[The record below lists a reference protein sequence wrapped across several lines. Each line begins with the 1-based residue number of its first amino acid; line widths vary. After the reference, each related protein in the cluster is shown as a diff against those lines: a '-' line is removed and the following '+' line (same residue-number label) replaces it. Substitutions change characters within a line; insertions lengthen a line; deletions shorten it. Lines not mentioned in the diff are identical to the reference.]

1 MTEADFHNIAAR
13 NDTSKAERLFRAS
26 VSAFCTLTRPSR
38 REVTQLDDLAL
49 PLYPHVSSSARRF
62 VAAALSECEIAPP
75 RLVDLLVN
83 DRVDIA
89 APLLMRSALLT
100 DIDLI
105 ALIGRHGLPHARAI
119 ARRPGLNLTILHL
132 IRALE
137 ASARTRAQTTPSH
150 SEAAEAHAR
159 SSSIATGSP
168 AREPPRAVERPHAA
182 SVRPDLANPKPA
194 SETNTIQSTDYS
206 ARSLPLAEIAA
217 RGAGGGAAEAVRQQL
232 REMMSKEPTPR
243 ETDVGLK
250 SDAHNFARL
259 RDAAF
264 TGDATLFHAALGD
277 ALGMTVSLA
286 RKITE
291 TSSYAPLLAALRALD
306 LGEEQAFM
314 LAAAVFPGQF
324 AHPESIRL
332 FTTRYKSLGQETA
345 AERVRGWKSEA
356 LDSQVQWEKARR
368 DRA

>member
-13 NDTSKAERLFRAS
+13 NDASKAERLFRAS

-38 REVTQLDDLAL
+38 REVVQLDDLAL

-75 RLVDLLVN
+75 RLVDRLVN

-89 APLLMRSALLT
+89 APLLTRSALLT

-119 ARRPGLNLTILHL
+119 ARRPGLNPTIVHL

-137 ASARTRAQTTPSH
+137 ASARTRTPTTPSL
-150 SEAAEAHAR
+150 SEAAAARAR
-159 SSSIATGSP
+159 SSGIATGIP
-168 AREPPRAVERPHAA
+168 AHEPPRAAERPLVA
-182 SVRPDLANPKPA
+182 SSSEAVNPKPA
-194 SETNTIQSTDYS
+194 SETKAIQSTDTP

-217 RGAGGGAAEAVRQQL
+217 RGVRGRAAEAVRQQL
-232 REMMSKEPTPR
+232 RETMSEEPRPRGTYVGRTP
-243 ETDVGLK
+243 
-250 SDAHNFARL
+250 DAHKYLRL

-264 TGDATLFHAALGD
+264 TGDATLFQAALGD
-277 ALGMTVSLA
+277 ALGMPLSAA

-291 TSSYAPLLAALRALD
+291 TSSYAPLLAALRSLD

-332 FTTRYKSLGQETA
+332 FTTRYKSLDQETA
-345 AERVRGWKSEA
+345 AERVRGWKLEA